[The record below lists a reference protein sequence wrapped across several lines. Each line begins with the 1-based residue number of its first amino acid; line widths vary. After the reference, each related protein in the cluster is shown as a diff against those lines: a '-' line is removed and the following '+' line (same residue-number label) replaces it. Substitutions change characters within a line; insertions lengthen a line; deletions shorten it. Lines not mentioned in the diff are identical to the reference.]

1 MDIAKIRKKIKEG
14 KEEKEKAQVAS
25 TRNSDT
31 RVATD
36 RAESPEVTPSPEET
50 EELRG
55 SEEKP
60 VTKEASAAH
69 EQQDETEEAPSHE
82 TITPPAE
89 SVIHKAVPAA
99 KAAEPEEISEAIVEL
114 LTFHLST
121 EEFAFRVFD
130 IEEILRFQRIM
141 PVPKVPDYILGI
153 TSLRGKIIPVI
164 DLKKRLSIKGKGD
177 TVLADLQA
185 DNSRKKILT
194 LKGPKGPAGAVIDK
208 VKGVIR
214 ISPSEIVEPPAH
226 LSEAE
231 LMFIEGV
238 VLYNSRFISVIRME
252 KILEINLK

>member
-14 KEEKEKAQVAS
+14 KEEKEKAQG
-25 TRNSDT
+25 
-31 RVATD
+31 
-36 RAESPEVTPSPEET
+36 ESPEVAPSPEET
-50 EELRG
+50 DIRR

-60 VTKEASAAH
+60 VTKESSAAH
-69 EQQDETEEAPSHE
+69 EQQDEIVEAPFHEKISLPAKSGTHE
-82 TITPPAE
+82 TA
-89 SVIHKAVPAA
+89 PAA
-99 KAAEPEEISEAIVEL
+99 KIAETEDTGEEIVEL

-164 DLKKRLSIKGKGD
+164 DLKKRLSIKGKGE
-177 TVLADLQA
+177 TVLADLQV

-194 LKGPKGPAGAVIDK
+194 LKGPKGPVGAVIDK

>member
-14 KEEKEKAQVAS
+14 KEGKEDKVQG
-25 TRNSDT
+25 
-31 RVATD
+31 
-36 RAESPEVTPSPEET
+36 ESPEVAPSPEESDS
-50 EELRG
+50 RR
-55 SEEKP
+55 SEEP
-60 VTKEASAAH
+60 VTKETSATH
-69 EQQDETEEAPSHE
+69 GPQDETEEAPSHE
-82 TITPPAE
+82 TISPPAR
-89 SVIHKAVPAA
+89 SAIHETAPSA
-99 KAAEPEEISEAIVEL
+99 KIAETEDTGEKIVEL

-141 PVPKVPDYILGI
+141 LVPKVPDYILGI
-153 TSLRGKIIPVI
+153 TSLRGKIMPVI
-164 DLKKRLSIKGKGD
+164 DLKKRLSINGKD
-177 TVLADLQA
+177 ARVLSELQT

-194 LKGPKGPAGAVIDK
+194 LKGPKGPVGAVVDK

-231 LMFIEGV
+231 LIFIEGV

-252 KILEINLK
+252 KVLEINLK

>member
-1 MDIAKIRKKIKEG
+1 MRPLRRWDLMDIAKIRKKIKEG
-14 KEEKEKAQVAS
+14 KEEKGKSQE
-25 TRNSDT
+25 
-31 RVATD
+31 
-36 RAESPEVTPSPEET
+36 ESPEAAPSPEEADI
-50 EELRG
+50 RR

-60 VTKEASAAH
+60 VTKESPADH
-69 EQQDETEEAPSHE
+69 EQQDETEEATSHE
-82 TITPPAE
+82 TISLPAKGG
-89 SVIHKAVPAA
+89 IHETAPAA
-99 KAAEPEEISEAIVEL
+99 KTPEPEKISEEIVEL

-164 DLKKRLSIKGKGD
+164 DLKKRLSIKGKGE
-177 TVLADLQA
+177 TVLADLQV

>member
-14 KEEKEKAQVAS
+14 KEDKEKSQVAS
-25 TRNSDT
+25 TRN
-31 RVATD
+31 RE
-36 RAESPEVTPSPEET
+36 ESPEVAPSPEET
-50 EELRG
+50 DSRR
-55 SEEKP
+55 SEEKS
-60 VTKEASAAH
+60 VTKESSVVH

-82 TITPPAE
+82 TISLPAR
-89 SVIHKAVPAA
+89 SGIHETAPSA
-99 KAAEPEEISEAIVEL
+99 KIAETEGTGEEIVEL

-141 PVPKVPDYILGI
+141 MVPKVPDYILGI

-177 TVLADLQA
+177 TVVADLQA

-194 LKGPKGPAGAVIDK
+194 LKGPKGPVGAVIDK

>member
-14 KEEKEKAQVAS
+14 KEEKGKSQVAS
-25 TRNSDT
+25 TRN
-31 RVATD
+31 REEA
-36 RAESPEVTPSPEET
+36 PEVTPSPEESDS
-50 EELRG
+50 RR
-55 SEEKP
+55 SEEP
-60 VTKEASAAH
+60 VTKESSATH
-69 EQQDETEEAPSHE
+69 EQQDETEEAPFHE
-82 TITPPAE
+82 TISLPAK
-89 SVIHKAVPAA
+89 SGIHETAPLVKI
-99 KAAEPEEISEAIVEL
+99 AEKEDTGEEIVEL

-164 DLKKRLSIKGKGD
+164 DLKKRLSIKGKGE

-194 LKGPKGPAGAVIDK
+194 LKGPKGPVGAVIDK

-238 VLYNSRFISVIRME
+238 VLYNSRFISVIRVE

>member
-14 KEEKEKAQVAS
+14 KEEKEKAQGEA
-25 TRNSDT
+25 
-31 RVATD
+31 
-36 RAESPEVTPSPEET
+36 PEATPSPEESNSRRT
-50 EELRG
+50 
-55 SEEKP
+55 EEKP
-60 VTKEASAAH
+60 VTKESSATH
-69 EQQDETEEAPSHE
+69 EQQDETEEAPFHE
-82 TITPPAE
+82 TISLPAK
-89 SVIHKAVPAA
+89 SGIHETVPSA
-99 KAAEPEEISEAIVEL
+99 KIAETEDTGEDIVEL

-164 DLKKRLSIKGKGD
+164 DLKKRLSIKGKGE
-177 TVLADLQA
+177 TALADLQA

-194 LKGPKGPAGAVIDK
+194 LKGPKGPVGAVIDK

-226 LSEAE
+226 LSETE

>member
-14 KEEKEKAQVAS
+14 KEEKGKSQE
-25 TRNSDT
+25 
-31 RVATD
+31 
-36 RAESPEVTPSPEET
+36 ESPEVAPSPEESDS
-50 EELRG
+50 RR

-60 VTKEASAAH
+60 LANESSATDGP
-69 EQQDETEEAPSHE
+69 QDVKEEAPFHE
-82 TITPPAE
+82 TISLPAK
-89 SVIHKAVPAA
+89 SGIHETAPSA
-99 KAAEPEEISEAIVEL
+99 KIAETKDTGEEIVEL

-141 PVPKVPDYILGI
+141 PVPRVPDYILGI
-153 TSLRGKIIPVI
+153 TSLRGKVIPVI
-164 DLKKRLSIKGKGD
+164 DLKKRLSIKGKGE

-194 LKGPKGPAGAVIDK
+194 LKGPKGPVGAVIDK

-238 VLYNSRFISVIRME
+238 VLYNSRFISVIRVE

>member
-1 MDIAKIRKKIKEG
+1 MDIAKIRKKIKEEKEG
-14 KEEKEKAQVAS
+14 REEKGKSQE
-25 TRNSDT
+25 
-31 RVATD
+31 
-36 RAESPEVTPSPEET
+36 ESPEVTPSPEEADS
-50 EELRG
+50 RR
-55 SEEKP
+55 SEEKS
-60 VTKEASAAH
+60 VTKESSAAH
-69 EQQDETEEAPSHE
+69 EPQNETEESSSHE
-82 TITPPAE
+82 TISLPAR
-89 SVIHKAVPAA
+89 SGIHETAPSA
-99 KAAEPEEISEAIVEL
+99 KIAETEDTGEEIVEL

-141 PVPKVPDYILGI
+141 MVPKVPDYILGI

-177 TVLADLQA
+177 TVVADLQA

-194 LKGPKGPAGAVIDK
+194 LKGPKGPVGAVIDK

>member
-14 KEEKEKAQVAS
+14 KEEKGKSQE
-25 TRNSDT
+25 
-31 RVATD
+31 
-36 RAESPEVTPSPEET
+36 ESPEVAPSSEEADI
-50 EELRG
+50 RR
-55 SEEKP
+55 SEKP
-60 VTKEASAAH
+60 VTKESSAVH
-69 EQQDETEEAPSHE
+69 EQQDETEEATSHE
-82 TITPPAE
+82 TISLPARSGINE
-89 SVIHKAVPAA
+89 TAPLA
-99 KAAEPEEISEAIVEL
+99 KIAETEDTGEEIVEL

-164 DLKKRLSIKGKGD
+164 DLKKRLSINGKGE

-194 LKGPKGPAGAVIDK
+194 LKGPKGPVGAVIDK
-208 VKGVIR
+208 VRGVIR

-231 LMFIEGV
+231 LIFIEGV

>member
-14 KEEKEKAQVAS
+14 KEEKGKSQE
-25 TRNSDT
+25 
-31 RVATD
+31 
-36 RAESPEVTPSPEET
+36 ESPEVAPSSEEADI
-50 EELRG
+50 RR
-55 SEEKP
+55 SEKP
-60 VTKEASAAH
+60 VTKESSAVH
-69 EQQDETEEAPSHE
+69 EQQDETEEATSHE
-82 TITPPAE
+82 TISLPAKSRIQE
-89 SVIHKAVPAA
+89 TVPAA
-99 KAAEPEEISEAIVEL
+99 KTPEPGKISEDIVEL

-164 DLKKRLSIKGKGD
+164 DLKKRLSINGKGE

-194 LKGPKGPAGAVIDK
+194 LKGPKGPVGAVIDK
-208 VKGVIR
+208 VRGVIR

-231 LMFIEGV
+231 LIFIEGV